1 MSVSILKITSKIFER
16 FIFKKIRTLWNL
28 SPQNNSA
35 VFEKATAHNIA
46 FYSRFKNINQV
57 LLKEDI

>member
-28 SPQNNSA
+28 SPQNNSV
-35 VFEKATAHNIA
+35 VFEKATAQNIA